1 MKLKI
6 NRNLALTF
14 FVFVLILMIIE
25 NPMFQPLNL
34 VVSST
39 QLTVTNPNLS
49 NGLSIQGSCLV
60 NTIVNSVQATNSTS
74 NQLVNAYQVSVTVFN
89 FMSLMLL
96 ISPIALYMY
105 FEFNKDKLIPKKR
118 IKRIK

>member
-105 FEFNKDKLIPKKR
+105 FEFNKDKLIHKKR

>member
-89 FMSLMLL
+89 FMSLMLF